1 MGGIPAGASPR
12 IQTPTP
18 EMAAAASAP
27 VAEGSGASGVD
38 VLKEDGFW
46 DDLQGF
52 LLQRVRD
59 ESEAAR
65 LSGLFR
71 SAWQKGSV

>member
-1 MGGIPAGASPR
+1 MVMGGIPVGASPP
-12 IQTPTP
+12 IQSPSL
-18 EMAAAASAP
+18 AATTNP
-27 VAEGSGASGVD
+27 VAEGSGSSGKD
-38 VLKEDGFW
+38 VLKEDHFW

-52 LLQRVRD
+52 LQQRIRD
-59 ESEAAR
+59 EDEARR